1 MDEVVEISSAA
12 TVMTVEEGTLSG
24 SLDVTVTSAGLG
36 LVRYRGTETWLTI
49 GNLEDAPPATWETA
63 ADLAAAIEAGI
74 GVRDTAGNAVPFEA

>member
-12 TVMTVEEGTLSG
+12 AVMTVEEGTLSG
-24 SLDVTVTSAGLG
+24 SLDVTVTSAGRG

-49 GNLEDAPPATWETA
+49 GNLEDAPPATWETV

-74 GVRDTAGNAVPFEA
+74 GVRDAAGNAVPFEA

>member
-12 TVMTVEEGTLSG
+12 AVMTVEEGTLSG
-24 SLDVTVTSAGLG
+24 SLDVTVTSAGRG

-63 ADLAAAIEAGI
+63 TDLAAAIEAGI
-74 GVRDTAGNAVPFEA
+74 GVRDVAGNAVPFEA